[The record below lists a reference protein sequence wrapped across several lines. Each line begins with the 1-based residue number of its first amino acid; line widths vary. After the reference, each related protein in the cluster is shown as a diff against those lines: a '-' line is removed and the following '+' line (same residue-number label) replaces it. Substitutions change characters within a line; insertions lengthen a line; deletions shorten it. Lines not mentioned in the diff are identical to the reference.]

1 MNGLKGS
8 IHVTTHYIPAEALTI
23 RIQDRLDELT
33 GTRPGWDDA
42 SDAVYSALVDLA
54 RTLTAGDS
62 IELPDGT
69 TLQCT
74 WKPTIRA

>member
-1 MNGLKGS
+1 MNNLKGS
-8 IHVTTHYIPAEALTI
+8 LHVTTHYIPAEALTI
-23 RIQDRLDELT
+23 RIQDRLAELT

-42 SDAVYSALVDLA
+42 SDAVYGALVDLA
-54 RTLTAGDS
+54 STLTMGDS

>member
-8 IHVTTHYIPAEALTI
+8 LHVTTHYAPAEALTI
-23 RIQDRLDELT
+23 RVQVRLANLT
-33 GTRPGWDDA
+33 GTRPGWADA
-42 SDAVYSALVDLA
+42 SNAVYGALTDLA
-54 RTLTAGDS
+54 CTLMVGDS

-74 WKPTIRA
+74 WKPTLKA